1 MNYNNFELIL
11 EIAEAGTI
19 SKAAENL
26 YISQP
31 SLSATLK
38 SIEKEIGTPLFKRSK
53 AGVEPTPFGKVYIQ
67 YAKDISVQIQTLN
80 NLYKNQMVSPLA
92 LSVVSEGY
100 RFLNDA
106 LFEIRQK
113 FMGTACTFHISEAP
127 HEKQVQYVK
136 NGDYEVGILS
146 VQSSHRKSFLREL
159 RANGLEY
166 SRLQD
171 STLGIYV
178 SKNSKTFPASI
189 MQIDKS
195 AIYLLMDMPYITIHA
210 RRTNLSEARFQTN
223 FASLAKRYKLEIKNP
238 IITNHSGTKID
249 MVTKYDGFCE
259 ATYCSSLY
267 EKYRF
272 YENIRFI
279 PYAPEYNEPS
289 ELGWIQR
296 QNQPRS
302 PLINELVQMLAE
314 Y

>member
-1 MNYNNFELIL
+1 MNYSHIELIL
-11 EIAEAGTI
+11 EIAEAGAI

-31 SLSATLK
+31 SLSAILK
-38 SIEKEIGTPLFKRSK
+38 SIESEIGTPLFRRSK
-53 AGVEPTPFGKVYIQ
+53 AGVELTPFGKIYIQ
-67 YAKDISVQIQTLN
+67 YAKDISDQIQTLN
-80 NLYKNQMVSPLA
+80 NLYKSQQVSPLTF
-92 LSVVSEGY
+92 SVVSEGF

-113 FMGTACTFHISEAP
+113 FIGTACTFHISEAP
-127 HEKQVQYVK
+127 HEKQIQHVK
-136 NGDYEVGILS
+136 SGDYEVGILT
-146 VQSSHRKSFLREL
+146 VQNSHRKTFLREL

-171 STLGIYV
+171 TTLGIYV

-189 MQIDKS
+189 TQIDKS
-195 AIYLLMDMPYITIHA
+195 AIHLLMDMPYITIHA
-210 RRTNLSEARFQTN
+210 RRDDLSEHRFQTS
-223 FASLAKRYKLEIKNP
+223 FASLAKKHKLEIKNP
-238 IITNHSGTKID
+238 IITNHSGMKID

-259 ATYCSSLY
+259 ATYCPSLY
-267 EKYRF
+267 EKYKF
-272 YENIRFI
+272 YDGIRFI
-279 PYAPEYNEPS
+279 PYAPEYNELT

-314 Y
+314 